1 MPEMKRL
8 LIWGAGPVGQS
19 IGRNILEGVEVIG
32 FLDNNKA
39 IWNTT
44 VLGKNVYPPEK
55 LISLEFDYIVI
66 STYFYSAEIS
76 RQIAEILKDKYDV
89 KKVLTLIPVLDMKQY
104 QEGYEKL
111 KSLIAEKV
119 LIDDEYM
126 LVRKMR
132 YDTIND
138 SFFNQKNKFNK
149 DDYPRFRT
157 FELAADEVIKNGVE
171 GAVAEL
177 GVFTGN
183 FAQYISHKFSDRDI
197 YLFDTFASFDEEEFN
212 EEKQREEFEKQ
223 INAKEF
229 FEDFKNTDLALVLNK
244 MANREKTVVCQGFF
258 PKTAEKVGK
267 DVRFA
272 FVSIDVDL
280 EESIYAGLEYFYPR
294 MNEGGYIFVH
304 DYNNILLTGVK
315 KAVERYQQKYG
326 RMKIVPLA
334 DVGGTLVIV
343 K

>member
-1 MPEMKRL
+1 M
-8 LIWGAGPVGQS
+8 GQS
-19 IGRNILEGVEVIG
+19 IARNTLDGVEAIG

-39 IWNTT
+39 IQNTT
-44 VLGKNVYPPEK
+44 VLGKNVYPPEE

-76 RQIAEILKDKYDV
+76 RQIAGILKEKYDIN
-89 KKVLTLIPVLDMKQY
+89 KVLTLIPVLDMKQY

-111 KSLIAEKV
+111 KGMIAEKV
-119 LIDDEYM
+119 LIDDEYL

-132 YDTIND
+132 YDRIND
-138 SFFNQKNKFNK
+138 SYLNQSNKFNK

-157 FELAADEVIKNGVE
+157 FELVADEVNKNGIE

-183 FAQYISHKFSDRDI
+183 FAQYISHKFSDRKI

-212 EEKQREEFEKQ
+212 EEKQRTEFEKQ

-229 FEDFKNTDLALVLNK
+229 FENFKNTDLDIVLNK
-244 MANREKTVVCQGFF
+244 MANCENTVICQGFF
-258 PKTAEKVGK
+258 PKTAEKVEE

-315 KAVERYQQKYG
+315 RAVEKYQQNHG
-326 RMKIVPLA
+326 LLKIVPLA

>member
-1 MPEMKRL
+1 MIQL

-19 IGRNILEGVEVIG
+19 IARNTLEGVETVG
-32 FLDNNKA
+32 FLDNNRA

-44 VLGKNVYPPEK
+44 VLEKPVYPPDK
-55 LISLEFDYIVI
+55 LSSIDFDYIVI

-76 RQIAEILKDKYDV
+76 RQIADILRDAYDV
-89 KKVLTLIPVLDMKQY
+89 NKVLTLIPVLDMKQY
-104 QEGYEKL
+104 QDGYEKL
-111 KSLIAEKV
+111 KSMIAEKV

-126 LVRKMR
+126 LTRKMR
-132 YDTIND
+132 YDRIND
-138 SFFNQKNKFNK
+138 SFLNQKNKFNK

-157 FELAADEVIKNGVE
+157 FELVADEVNKNGVE

-183 FAQYISHKFSDRDI
+183 FAQYISYKFSDREI

-212 EEKQREEFEKQ
+212 EEKQRAEFEKQ
-223 INAKEF
+223 INATEF
-229 FEDFKNTDLALVLNK
+229 FKDFKNTDLDLVLNK
-244 MANREKTVVCQGFF
+244 MANREKTIVCQGFF
-258 PKTAEKVGK
+258 PKTAALVEEH
-267 DVRFA
+267 VRFA

-315 KAVERYQQKYG
+315 RAVERYQQEHG

>member
-1 MPEMKRL
+1 MIHL

-19 IGRNILEGVEVIG
+19 IARNTLEGVETVG
-32 FLDNNKA
+32 FLDNNQA
-39 IWNTT
+39 LHNTT
-44 VLGKNVYPPEK
+44 VLGKTVYPPER
-55 LISLEFDYIVI
+55 LVDIDFDYIVI

-76 RQIAEILKDKYDV
+76 RQIAEILTDRYDANQ
-89 KKVLTLIPVLDMKQY
+89 VLTLIPVLDMKQY
-104 QEGYEKL
+104 QGGYETL
-111 KSLIAEKV
+111 KSMIAEKV

-126 LVRKMR
+126 LTRKMR
-132 YDTIND
+132 YDRINN

-157 FELAADEVIKNGVE
+157 FELAADEIIKNGVE
-171 GAVAEL
+171 GAAAEL

-183 FAQYISHKFSDRDI
+183 FAQYISHKLKDRDI

-212 EEKQREEFEKQ
+212 EEKQRAEFEKQ
-223 INAKEF
+223 INAAEF
-229 FEDFKNTDLALVLNK
+229 FEDFKNTDLSLVMNK
-244 MANREKTVVCQGFF
+244 MANPERTIVCQGFF
-258 PKTAEKVGK
+258 PKTAEQVGEHVK
-267 DVRFA
+267 FA

-294 MNEGGYIFVH
+294 MSEGGYIFVH

-315 KAVERYQQKYG
+315 RAVERYQQEHGK
-326 RMKIVPLA
+326 MKIVPLA

>member
-1 MPEMKRL
+1 MVKL
-8 LIWGAGPVGQS
+8 LIWGAGPMGQS
-19 IGRNILEGVEVIG
+19 IARNTLEGVEAVG

-39 IWNTT
+39 IQNTV
-44 VLGKNVYPPEK
+44 VLERPVYAPDRLP
-55 LISLEFDYIVI
+55 SLAFDFIVI

-76 RQIAEILKDKYDV
+76 RQIADILGDAYDAN
-89 KKVLTLIPVLDMKQY
+89 KVLTLIPVLDMQQY
-104 QEGYEKL
+104 LDGYEKL
-111 KSLIAEKV
+111 KSMIAEKV

-126 LVRKMR
+126 LTRKMR
-132 YDTIND
+132 YDRIND
-138 SFFNQKNKFNK
+138 SFLNQKNKFNK
-149 DDYPRFRT
+149 DDYPRFRS
-157 FELAADEVIKNGVE
+157 FELAADEVIKNGVQ

-183 FAQYISHKFSDRDI
+183 FAQYISHKFSDRTI

-212 EEKQREEFEKQ
+212 EEKQRAEFEKQ
-223 INAKEF
+223 INAAEF
-229 FEDFKNTDLALVLNK
+229 FRDFQNTDLDLVLNK
-244 MANREKTVVCQGFF
+244 MADREKTVVCRGFF
-258 PKTAEKVGK
+258 PKTAALVEE

-315 KAVERYQQKYG
+315 RAVERYQREHG